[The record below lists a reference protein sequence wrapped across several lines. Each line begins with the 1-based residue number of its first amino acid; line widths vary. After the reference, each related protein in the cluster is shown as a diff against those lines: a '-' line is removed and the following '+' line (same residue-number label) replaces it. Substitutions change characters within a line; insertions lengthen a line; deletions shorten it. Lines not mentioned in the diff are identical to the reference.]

1 LRDLDLL
8 FCNPRLIKHT
18 LTKNGASSY
27 RTHSAYRLVADTHI
41 TPSLL
46 LLGLIVSAT
55 AANSMIFF
63 AGTETRILY
72 SELIIIASAS
82 IAALLGVL
90 LAYRQILH
98 NRSHSKMYICLAIGL
113 VLWLSAD
120 IIWASYELVFHIAAP
135 IPSLSDILWLAGY
148 PFFAYNLIATYRQFY
163 NRFDKRI
170 LIASIIGNGIFI
182 AYLISLTIGLLD
194 FSSQGSVLM
203 FAVLIAYP
211 IMNALLTVPALPIL
225 IGLWKERPWS
235 IPWTLK
241 SLSLFCIVITDSWF
255 AFIIL
260 SGLYEQVW
268 LSSMFF
274 GAEYLILAG
283 GLLWFNKFLAIYKN
297 QGMASATNTSQDHLK
312 ITDGFH
318 NRNNTPNRI
327 QYLQVLVAA
336 ILIGGILSYGF
347 MTSVATE
354 STRYFG
360 PIGGANTILIG
371 ALLPLTGTLSSFGE
385 SAEASLT
392 LAVDDVNNQLEKSG
406 SSSRV
411 GLVIEDTKT
420 DPNVAR
426 EKLKDLASKG
436 IRIVIGPSTSA
447 NVAAVKE
454 YADENGI
461 LIVSSSSTA
470 PSLAIPNDNVFR
482 FVPDDTHQAEALAK
496 RMWDEGTRVVIP
508 IWRTDVFGNNLQSLL
523 KEKFEKLGGK
533 MLDGVGYDPPVGNFA
548 ASLHR
553 INFIV
558 WEQELR
564 ALTSKV
570 NDAVSQYGAD
580 KIGVYIVAFDEI
592 VPIMIQANR
601 HQELQSV
608 RWYGSD
614 GSAQNQGLIKN
625 IEAAEFAVKTN
636 FLNPIYRVEASDSFK
651 RLEERIVE
659 EIDRV
664 PRSYAEIAY
673 DEFWVAALTL
683 KNYAGKQQDDIGSLR
698 EAFINTTNFYIGV
711 TGRTELND
719 AGDRENGSYDFWAV
733 RTSSINVESK
743 RSFEWTNVAAY
754 PIATEN

>member
-1 LRDLDLL
+1 
-8 FCNPRLIKHT
+8 
-18 LTKNGASSY
+18 
-27 RTHSAYRLVADTHI
+27 VAETHI

-63 AGTETRILY
+63 AGTETRIVY

-98 NRSHSKMYICLAIGL
+98 NRSHSKMYISLAIGL
-113 VLWLSAD
+113 VLWLCAD
-120 IIWASYELVFHIAAP
+120 IIWASYELVFHVAAP

-148 PFFAYNLIATYRQFY
+148 PFFAYNLVATYRQFY
-163 NRFDKRI
+163 NRFDKRV
-170 LIASIIGNGIFI
+170 LLASIIGNVIFI
-182 AYLISLTIGLLD
+182 GYLISLTIGISD
-194 FSSQGSVLM
+194 FSSQGGVSM

-211 IMNALLTVPALPIL
+211 IMNALLTIPALPIL
-225 IGLWKERPWS
+225 IGLWSERPWS
-235 IPWTLK
+235 IPWTFK

-255 AFIIL
+255 AIIIL

-297 QGMASATNTSQDHLK
+297 QGTASATNTTSQDYSK
-312 ITDGFH
+312 ITNGLG

-327 QYLQVLVAA
+327 RYLQVLVAV
-336 ILIGGILSYGF
+336 ILVGGILSYGF
-347 MTSVATE
+347 ITSGATE

-360 PIGGANTILIG
+360 PVEGANTILIG

-385 SAEASLT
+385 SAEASLR
-392 LAVDDVNNQLEKSG
+392 LAVDDVNNQLAKSG

-426 EKLKDLASKG
+426 EKLMDLASKG
-436 IRIVIGPSTSA
+436 IRIVIGPATSA

-496 RMWDEGTRVVIP
+496 KMWDEGTRVVIP

-533 MLDGVGYDPPVGNFA
+533 VVDGIGYDPPVGNFA

-564 ALTSKV
+564 SLTQKV
-570 NDAVSQYGAD
+570 NDAVKQYGAD
-580 KIGVYIVAFDEI
+580 KVGVYIVAFDEI

-601 HQELQSV
+601 HEALQSV

-614 GSAQNQGLIKN
+614 GSVQHEGLIKN

-636 FLNPIYRVEASDSFK
+636 FLSPIYGVEASDSFK
-651 RLEERIVE
+651 ELEERIVE

-664 PRSYAEIAY
+664 PRSYAEVIY

-683 KNYAGKQQDDIGSLR
+683 SNYNGTHKDDIGSLR
-698 EAFINTTNFYIGV
+698 EAFINTTNSYIGV

-719 AGDRENGSYDFWAV
+719 AGDKKYGSYDFWAI
-733 RTSSINVESK
+733 RPLSK
-743 RSFEWTNVAAY
+743 DVNNKGSFEWTNVAAY
-754 PIATEN
+754 PIGIGN

>member
-1 LRDLDLL
+1 
-8 FCNPRLIKHT
+8 
-18 LTKNGASSY
+18 
-27 RTHSAYRLVADTHI
+27 VAQTHI

-63 AGTETRILY
+63 AGTETRIVY

-98 NRSHSKMYICLAIGL
+98 NRSHSKMYISLAIGL
-113 VLWLSAD
+113 VLWLCAD
-120 IIWASYELVFHIAAP
+120 IIWASYELVFHVAAP

-148 PFFAYNLIATYRQFY
+148 PFFAYNLVATYRQFY
-163 NRFDKRI
+163 NRIDKRV
-170 LIASIIGNGIFI
+170 LLASIIGNVIFI
-182 AYLISLTIGLLD
+182 GYLISLTIGISD
-194 FSSQGSVLM
+194 FSTQGGVSM

-211 IMNALLTVPALPIL
+211 IMNALLTIPALPIL
-225 IGLWKERPWS
+225 IGLWSERPWS
-235 IPWTLK
+235 IPWTFK

-255 AFIIL
+255 AIIIL

-297 QGMASATNTSQDHLK
+297 QGTASATNTTTQDYSK
-312 ITDGFH
+312 ITNGLG

-327 QYLQVLVAA
+327 RYLQVLVAV
-336 ILIGGILSYGF
+336 ILVGGILSYGF

-354 STRYFG
+354 STKYFG
-360 PIGGANTILIG
+360 PVEGANTILIG
-371 ALLPLTGTLSSFGE
+371 ALLPLTGTLSSFGG
-385 SAEASLT
+385 SAEASLR
-392 LAVDDVNNQLEKSG
+392 LAVDDVNNQLAKSG

-426 EKLKDLASKG
+426 EKLMDLASKG
-436 IRIVIGPSTSA
+436 IRIVIGPATSA

-496 RMWDEGTRVVIP
+496 KMWDEGTRVVIP

-533 MLDGVGYDPPVGNFA
+533 VVDGIGYDPPVGNFA

-564 ALTSKV
+564 SLTQKV
-570 NDAVSQYGAD
+570 NDAVKQYGAD
-580 KIGVYIVAFDEI
+580 KVGVYIVAFDEI

-601 HQELQSV
+601 HEALQSV

-614 GSAQNQGLIKN
+614 GSVQHEGLIKN

-636 FLNPIYRVEASDSFK
+636 FLSPIYGVEASDSFK
-651 RLEERIVE
+651 ELEERIVE

-664 PRSYAEIAY
+664 PRSYAEVIY

-683 KNYAGKQQDDIGSLR
+683 SNYNGTHKDDIGSLR
-698 EAFINTTNFYIGV
+698 EAFINTTNSYIGV

-719 AGDRENGSYDFWAV
+719 AGDKKYGSYDFWAI
-733 RTSSINVESK
+733 RPLSK
-743 RSFEWTNVAAY
+743 DVDNKGSFEWTNVAAY
-754 PIATEN
+754 PIGIGN

>member
-1 LRDLDLL
+1 VSE
-8 FCNPRLIKHT
+8 T
-18 LTKNGASSY
+18 L
-27 RTHSAYRLVADTHI
+27 I

-55 AANSMIFF
+55 AANSIIFF
-63 AGTETRILY
+63 AGTETRTAY
-72 SELIIIASAS
+72 SELIIIASATF
-82 IAALLGVL
+82 AAFLGVL

-98 NRSHSKMYICLAIGL
+98 NRSHSKIYISLAIGL
-113 VLWLSAD
+113 VLWLCAD
-120 IIWASYELVFHIAAP
+120 IIWASYELVFHVAAP

-148 PFFAYNLIATYRQFY
+148 PFFAYNLIATYRLFY
-163 NRFDKRI
+163 NRVDKRV
-170 LIASIIGNGIFI
+170 LLASIIGNVIFI
-182 AYLISLTIGLLD
+182 AYLIWLTIGISD
-194 FSSQGSVLM
+194 FSSQGGVSM

-211 IMNALLTVPALPIL
+211 LMNALLTIPALPIL
-225 IGLWKERPWS
+225 LGLWKERPWS
-235 IPWTLK
+235 IPWTFK

-297 QGMASATNTSQDHLK
+297 PGTAPSSNTNQDHLK
-312 ITDGFH
+312 ITNGLG
-318 NRNNTPNRI
+318 NSRNTPNRI
-327 QYLQVLVAA
+327 RYLHVLIAV
-336 ILIGGILSYGF
+336 ILVGGILSYGF
-347 MTSVATE
+347 ITSGATA

-360 PIGGANTILIG
+360 PVESTNTILIG
-371 ALLPLTGTLSSFGE
+371 ALLPITGTLSSFGE
-385 SAEASLT
+385 SSEASLK
-392 LAVDDVNNQLEKSG
+392 LAVEDVNNQLANSG

-411 GLVIEDTKT
+411 GLVIEDTRT

-426 EKLKDLASKG
+426 EKVMDLASKG

-447 NVAAVKE
+447 AVAAVKD

-470 PSLAIPNDNVFR
+470 PSLSIPNDNVFR
-482 FVPDDTHQAEALAK
+482 FVPDDTHQAEVLAK
-496 RMWDEGTRVVIP
+496 KMWDEGTRVVIP

-533 MLDGVGYDPPVGNFA
+533 VVDGVGYDPPVGNFA

-558 WEQELR
+558 WEQELKS
-564 ALTSKV
+564 LTQKV
-570 NDAVSQYGAD
+570 NDAVRQYGAD
-580 KIGVYIVAFDEI
+580 KVGVYIIAFDEI

-608 RWYGSD
+608 SWYGTD
-614 GSAQNQGLIKN
+614 GSVQNEGLIKN

-636 FLNPIYRVEASDSFK
+636 FLSPIYGVERSDSFK
-651 RLEERIVE
+651 KLEERIVE
-659 EIDRV
+659 EIHRV
-664 PRSYAEIAY
+664 PRSYAQVTY

-683 KNYAGKQQDDIGSLR
+683 TLNNYTGTQQDDFGSLR
-698 EAFINTTNFYIGV
+698 QTFVNTANLYTGI

-719 AGDRENGSYDFWAV
+719 AGDRKNGSYDFWV
-733 RTSSINVESK
+733 IRPLSQDVNNK
-743 RSFEWTNVAAY
+743 GSFEWTNVAAN
-754 PIATEN
+754 PIGIDN

>member
-1 LRDLDLL
+1 
-8 FCNPRLIKHT
+8 
-18 LTKNGASSY
+18 
-27 RTHSAYRLVADTHI
+27 VAQTYI

-63 AGTETRILY
+63 AGTESRIVY

-82 IAALLGVL
+82 IAAFLGIL

-98 NRSHSKMYICLAIGL
+98 NRSHSKAYISLAIGL
-113 VLWLSAD
+113 VLWLCAD
-120 IIWASYELVFHIAAP
+120 IIWASYELVFHVAAP

-148 PFFAYNLIATYRQFY
+148 PFLAYNLISTYRQFH
-163 NRFDKRI
+163 NKFNKRV
-170 LIASIIGNGIFI
+170 LLASVLGNIIFVT
-182 AYLISLTIGLLD
+182 YLISLTIGLSD
-194 FSSQGSVLM
+194 FSSQQSVAM
-203 FAVLIAYP
+203 FAILIAYP
-211 IMNALLTVPALPIL
+211 IMNAVLTIPALPIML
-225 IGLWKERPWS
+225 GLWKERPWS
-235 IPWTLK
+235 IPWTFK

-297 QGMASATNTSQDHLK
+297 HGTASVKNTSSDHLK

-318 NRNNTPNRI
+318 NRNNTPDRI
-327 QYLQVLVAA
+327 RYLQVLVAA
-336 ILIGGILSYGF
+336 ILVGGILSYGF

-360 PIGGANTILIG
+360 PAEGENTILIG

-392 LAVDDVNNQLEKSG
+392 LAVDDVNNQLANSG

-426 EKLKDLASKG
+426 EKLMDLASKG

-447 NVAAVKE
+447 AVAAVKD

-496 RMWDEGTRVVIP
+496 QMWDEGTRVVIP

-533 MLDGVGYDPPVGNFA
+533 MVDGIGYDPPVGNFA

-564 ALTSKV
+564 SLTSKV
-570 NDAVSQYGAD
+570 NDAVGQYGAD
-580 KIGVYIVAFDEI
+580 KVGVYIVAFDEI

-614 GSAQNQGLIKN
+614 GSAQQEGLIKN
-625 IEAAEFAVKTN
+625 VEAAEFAVKTN
-636 FLNPIYRVEASDSFK
+636 FLNPIYRVNASDSFK
-651 RLEERIVE
+651 KIEERIVE
-659 EIDRV
+659 KIDRL
-664 PRSYAEIAY
+664 PRSYAEVAY

-683 KNYAGKQQDDIGSLR
+683 NNYTGTQQDDIGSLR
-698 EAFINTTNFYIGV
+698 EAFVNSANMYIGV

-719 AGDRENGSYDFWAV
+719 AGDRKYAPYDFWAV
-733 RTSSINVESK
+733 QPAHKDGTNTG
-743 RSFEWTNVAAY
+743 SFEWTNVAAY
-754 PIATEN
+754 PNSTYN

>member
-1 LRDLDLL
+1 
-8 FCNPRLIKHT
+8 
-18 LTKNGASSY
+18 
-27 RTHSAYRLVADTHI
+27 VAETHI

-63 AGTETRILY
+63 AGTETRIVY

-98 NRSHSKMYICLAIGL
+98 NRSHSKMYISLAIGL
-113 VLWLSAD
+113 VLWLCAD
-120 IIWASYELVFHIAAP
+120 IIWASYELVFHVAAP

-148 PFFAYNLIATYRQFY
+148 PFFAYNLVATYRQFY
-163 NRFDKRI
+163 NRFDKRV
-170 LIASIIGNGIFI
+170 LLASIIGNVIFI
-182 AYLISLTIGLLD
+182 GYLISLTIGISD
-194 FSSQGSVLM
+194 FSSQGGVSM

-211 IMNALLTVPALPIL
+211 IMNALLTIPALPIL
-225 IGLWKERPWS
+225 IGLWSERPWS
-235 IPWTLK
+235 IPWTFK

-255 AFIIL
+255 AIIIL

-297 QGMASATNTSQDHLK
+297 QGTASATNTTSQDYSK
-312 ITDGFH
+312 ITNGLG
-318 NRNNTPNRI
+318 NRNNTPNRTR
-327 QYLQVLVAA
+327 YLQVLVAV
-336 ILIGGILSYGF
+336 ILVGGILSYGF
-347 MTSVATE
+347 ITSGATE

-360 PIGGANTILIG
+360 PVEGANTILIG

-385 SAEASLT
+385 SAEASLR
-392 LAVDDVNNQLEKSG
+392 LAVDDVNNQLAKSG

-426 EKLKDLASKG
+426 EKIMDLASKG
-436 IRIVIGPSTSA
+436 IRIVIGPATSA

-496 RMWDEGTRVVIP
+496 KMWDEGTRVVIP

-533 MLDGVGYDPPVGNFA
+533 VVDGIGYDPPVGNFA

-564 ALTSKV
+564 SLTQKV
-570 NDAVSQYGAD
+570 NDAVKQYGAD
-580 KIGVYIVAFDEI
+580 KVGVYIVAFDEI

-601 HQELQSV
+601 HEALQSV

-614 GSAQNQGLIKN
+614 GSVQHEGLIKN

-636 FLNPIYRVEASDSFK
+636 FLSPIYGVEASDSFK
-651 RLEERIVE
+651 ELEERIVE

-664 PRSYAEIAY
+664 PRSYAEVIY

-683 KNYAGKQQDDIGSLR
+683 SNYNGTHKDDIGSLR
-698 EAFINTTNFYIGV
+698 EAFINTTNSYIGV

-719 AGDRENGSYDFWAV
+719 AGDKKYGSYDFWAI
-733 RTSSINVESK
+733 RPLSKNVNNK
-743 RSFEWTNVAAY
+743 GSFEWTNVAAY
-754 PIATEN
+754 PIGIGN

>member
-1 LRDLDLL
+1 
-8 FCNPRLIKHT
+8 
-18 LTKNGASSY
+18 
-27 RTHSAYRLVADTHI
+27 VAETHI

-63 AGTETRILY
+63 AGTETRIVY

-98 NRSHSKMYICLAIGL
+98 NRSHSKMYISLAIGL
-113 VLWLSAD
+113 VLWLCAD
-120 IIWASYELVFHIAAP
+120 IIWASYELVFHVAAP

-148 PFFAYNLIATYRQFY
+148 PFFAYNLVATYRQFY
-163 NRFDKRI
+163 NRIDKRV
-170 LIASIIGNGIFI
+170 LLASIIGNVIFI
-182 AYLISLTIGLLD
+182 GYLISLTIGISD
-194 FSSQGSVLM
+194 FSSQGGVSM

-211 IMNALLTVPALPIL
+211 IMNALLTIPALPIL
-225 IGLWKERPWS
+225 IGLWSERPWS
-235 IPWTLK
+235 IPWTFK

-255 AFIIL
+255 AIIIL

-297 QGMASATNTSQDHLK
+297 QGTASATTTTSQDYSK
-312 ITDGFH
+312 ITNGLG

-327 QYLQVLVAA
+327 RYLQVLVAV
-336 ILIGGILSYGF
+336 ILVGGILSYGF
-347 MTSVATE
+347 IASGATE

-360 PIGGANTILIG
+360 PVEGANTILIG

-385 SAEASLT
+385 SAEASLR
-392 LAVDDVNNQLEKSG
+392 LAVDDVNNQLAKSG

-426 EKLKDLASKG
+426 EKLMDLASKG
-436 IRIVIGPSTSA
+436 IRIVIGPATSA

-496 RMWDEGTRVVIP
+496 KMWDEGTRVVIP

-533 MLDGVGYDPPVGNFA
+533 VVDGIGYDPPVGNFA

-564 ALTSKV
+564 SLTQKV
-570 NDAVSQYGAD
+570 NDAVKQYGAD
-580 KIGVYIVAFDEI
+580 KVGVYIVAFDEI

-601 HQELQSV
+601 HEALQSV

-614 GSAQNQGLIKN
+614 GSVQHEGLIKN

-636 FLNPIYRVEASDSFK
+636 FLSPIYGVEASDSFK
-651 RLEERIVE
+651 ELEERIVE

-664 PRSYAEIAY
+664 PRSYAEVIY

-683 KNYAGKQQDDIGSLR
+683 SNYNGTHKDDIGSLR
-698 EAFINTTNFYIGV
+698 EAFINTTNSYIGV
-711 TGRTELND
+711 TGRTELDD
-719 AGDRENGSYDFWAV
+719 AGDKEYGSYDFWAI
-733 RTSSINVESK
+733 RPLSK
-743 RSFEWTNVAAY
+743 DVNNKGSFEWTNVAAY
-754 PIATEN
+754 PIGIGN

>member
-1 LRDLDLL
+1 
-8 FCNPRLIKHT
+8 
-18 LTKNGASSY
+18 
-27 RTHSAYRLVADTHI
+27 
-41 TPSLL
+41 
-46 LLGLIVSAT
+46 
-55 AANSMIFF
+55 MIFF
-63 AGTETRILY
+63 AGTETRVVY

-82 IAALLGVL
+82 IAAFLGIL

-98 NRSHSKMYICLAIGL
+98 NRSHSKSYVSLAIGL
-113 VLWLSAD
+113 VLWLCAD
-120 IIWASYELVFHIAAP
+120 IIWASYELVFHVAAP

-148 PFFAYNLIATYRQFY
+148 PFLAYNLISTYRQFH
-163 NRFDKRI
+163 NKFNKRV
-170 LIASIIGNGIFI
+170 LLASVIGNIIFVT
-182 AYLISLTIGLLD
+182 YLIFLTIGLSD
-194 FSSQGSVLM
+194 FSSQGSVSL
-203 FAVLIAYP
+203 FVVLIAYP
-211 IMNALLTVPALPIL
+211 IMNALLTIPALSIL
-225 IGLWKERPWS
+225 VGLWKERPWS
-235 IPWTLK
+235 IPWTFK

-297 QGMASATNTSQDHLK
+297 QGTASVNNTSSDHLK

-318 NRNNTPNRI
+318 NRNKNNTPSRI

-336 ILIGGILSYGF
+336 ILIGGVLSYGF

-354 STRYFG
+354 STKYFG
-360 PIGGANTILIG
+360 PAEGENTILIG

-426 EKLKDLASKG
+426 EKLMDLASKG

-447 NVAAVKE
+447 AVAAVKE

-496 RMWDEGTRVVIP
+496 QMWDEGTRVVIP

-533 MLDGVGYDPPVGNFA
+533 VVDGIGYDPPVGNFA

-564 ALTSKV
+564 SLTSKV
-570 NDAVSQYGAD
+570 NDAMSQYGAD
-580 KIGVYIVAFDEI
+580 KVGVYIVAFDEI

-614 GSAQNQGLIKN
+614 GSAQNEGLIKN
-625 IEAAEFAVKTN
+625 VDAAEFAVKTN
-636 FLNPIYRVEASDSFK
+636 FLNPIYRVNASDSFK
-651 RLEERIVE
+651 KLEERIVE
-659 EIDRV
+659 EIDRA
-664 PRSYAEIAY
+664 PRSYAEVAY

-683 KNYAGKQQDDIGSLR
+683 KNYLGTQQDDIGSLR

-719 AGDRENGSYDFWAV
+719 AGDRKYGSYDFWAV
-733 RTSSINVESK
+733 RPLSK
-743 RSFEWTNVAAY
+743 DVKNKDSFEWTHVAVNQ
-754 PIATEN
+754 PGIDN

>member
-1 LRDLDLL
+1 
-8 FCNPRLIKHT
+8 
-18 LTKNGASSY
+18 
-27 RTHSAYRLVADTHI
+27 VAETHI

-63 AGTETRILY
+63 AGTETRIVY

-98 NRSHSKMYICLAIGL
+98 NRSHSKMYISLAIGL
-113 VLWLSAD
+113 VLWLCAD
-120 IIWASYELVFHIAAP
+120 IIWASYELVFHVAAP

-148 PFFAYNLIATYRQFY
+148 PFFAYNLVATYRQFY
-163 NRFDKRI
+163 NRFDKRV
-170 LIASIIGNGIFI
+170 LLASIIGNVIFI
-182 AYLISLTIGLLD
+182 GYLISLTIGISD
-194 FSSQGSVLM
+194 FSSQGGVSM

-211 IMNALLTVPALPIL
+211 IMNALLTIPALPIL
-225 IGLWKERPWS
+225 IGLWSERPWS
-235 IPWTLK
+235 IPWTFK

-255 AFIIL
+255 AIIIL

-297 QGMASATNTSQDHLK
+297 QGTASATNTTSQDYSK
-312 ITDGFH
+312 ITNGLG

-327 QYLQVLVAA
+327 RYLQVLVAV
-336 ILIGGILSYGF
+336 ILVGGILSYGF
-347 MTSVATE
+347 IASGATE

-360 PIGGANTILIG
+360 PVEGANTILIG

-385 SAEASLT
+385 SAEASLR
-392 LAVDDVNNQLEKSG
+392 LAVDDVNNQLAKSG

-426 EKLKDLASKG
+426 EKLMDLASKG
-436 IRIVIGPSTSA
+436 IRIVIGPATSA

-496 RMWDEGTRVVIP
+496 KMWDEGTRVVIP

-533 MLDGVGYDPPVGNFA
+533 VVDGIGYDPPVGNFA

-564 ALTSKV
+564 SLTQKV
-570 NDAVSQYGAD
+570 NDAVKQYGAD
-580 KIGVYIVAFDEI
+580 KVGVYIVAFDEI

-601 HQELQSV
+601 HEALQSV

-614 GSAQNQGLIKN
+614 GSVQHEGLIKN

-636 FLNPIYRVEASDSFK
+636 FLSPIYGVEASDSFK
-651 RLEERIVE
+651 ELEERIVE

-664 PRSYAEIAY
+664 PRSYAEVIY

-683 KNYAGKQQDDIGSLR
+683 SNYNGTHKDDIGSLR
-698 EAFINTTNFYIGV
+698 EAFINTTNSYIGV

-719 AGDRENGSYDFWAV
+719 AGDKEYGSYDFWAI
-733 RTSSINVESK
+733 RPLSK
-743 RSFEWTNVAAY
+743 DVNNKGSFEWTNVAAY
-754 PIATEN
+754 PIGIGN

>member
-1 LRDLDLL
+1 M
-8 FCNPRLIKHT
+8 PV
-18 LTKNGASSY
+18 AQSY
-27 RTHSAYRLVADTHI
+27 I

-55 AANSMIFF
+55 AANSLIFF
-63 AGTETRILY
+63 AGTETRVVY
-72 SELIIIASAS
+72 SELIIIASAA
-82 IAALLGVL
+82 IAALLGIL

-98 NRSHSKMYICLAIGL
+98 NRSHSKMYISLAIGL
-113 VLWLSAD
+113 VLWLAAD
-120 IIWASYELVFHIAAP
+120 IIWASYELIFHVAAP

-170 LIASIIGNGIFI
+170 LLASIIGNAIFV
-182 AYLISLTIGLLD
+182 AYLIFLTIGLSD
-194 FSSQGSVLM
+194 FSGQGSVSM

-211 IMNALLTVPALPIL
+211 IMNALLTIPALSIL

-235 IPWTLK
+235 IPWTFK

-297 QGMASATNTSQDHLK
+297 EHTASATTNTTSQDHLK
-312 ITDGFH
+312 ITDGLS
-318 NRNNTPNRI
+318 NRSNTPNRI
-327 QYLQVLVAA
+327 QYLYVLVAA

-347 MTSVATE
+347 MTSGATE
-354 STRYFG
+354 STKYFG
-360 PIGGANTILIG
+360 PVEGANTILIG
-371 ALLPLTGTLSSFGE
+371 ALLPLSGTLSSFGE
-385 SAEASLT
+385 SAEASLR
-392 LAVDDVNNQLEKSG
+392 LAVDDVNNQLAKSG

-436 IRIVIGPSTSA
+436 IRIVIGPATSA

-470 PSLAIPNDNVFR
+470 PSLAIPDDNVFR

-496 RMWDEGTRVVIP
+496 QMWDEGTRVVIP

-533 MLDGVGYDPPVGNFA
+533 VVDGIGYDPPVGNFA

-564 ALTSKV
+564 SLNQKV

-580 KIGVYIVAFDEI
+580 KVGVYIIAFDEI

-601 HQELQSV
+601 HQALQSV
-608 RWYGSD
+608 SWYGSD
-614 GSAQNQGLIKN
+614 GSVQHEGLIKN

-636 FLNPIYRVEASDSFK
+636 FLSPIYGVEATDSFK
-651 RLEERIVE
+651 ELEERIVE

-664 PRSYAEIAY
+664 PRSYAEVIY

-683 KNYAGKQQDDIGSLR
+683 SNYNGTQQDDIGSLR
-698 EAFINTTNFYIGV
+698 EAFINTTNSYIGV

-719 AGDRENGSYDFWAV
+719 AGDKKYGSYDFWAV
-733 RTSSINVESK
+733 RPVSK
-743 RSFEWTNVAAY
+743 DVNNKGSFEWTNVAANS
-754 PIATEN
+754 IGIDN

>member
-1 LRDLDLL
+1 MVQV
-8 FCNPRLIKHT
+8 LIEHPANT
-18 LTKNGASSY
+18 IVEQTY
-27 RTHSAYRLVADTHI
+27 I

-46 LLGLIVSAT
+46 LLGLIVSTT

-63 AGTETRILY
+63 SGEESRAVY
-72 SELIIIASAS
+72 SELIIIAAAS
-82 IAALLGVL
+82 IAAFLGIL

-98 NRSHSKMYICLAIGL
+98 NRSHSKAYICLAIGL
-113 VLWLSAD
+113 VLWLCAD
-120 IIWASYELVFHIAAP
+120 VIWASYELVFHVAAP
-135 IPSLSDILWLAGY
+135 IPSLPDILWLAGY
-148 PFFAYNLIATYRQFY
+148 PFFAYNLIATYRQFH
-163 NRFDKRI
+163 NKLNKRV
-170 LIASIIGNGIFI
+170 LLASIIGNGIFI
-182 AYLISLTIGLLD
+182 AYLGSLTIGISD
-194 FSSQGSVLM
+194 FSSQGGVSM

-211 IMNALLTVPALPIL
+211 LMNALLTVPALPIL
-225 IGLWKERPWS
+225 LGLWKERPWS
-235 IPWTLK
+235 IPWTFK

-283 GLLWFNKFLAIYKN
+283 GLLWFNKFLAVSN
-297 QGMASATNTSQDHLK
+297 QGTASTTNTSQDHLK
-312 ITDGFH
+312 ITDDFH
-318 NRNNTPNRI
+318 KRNTTPNRI
-327 QYLQVLVAA
+327 RYLQVLVAV
-336 ILIGGILSYGF
+336 ILVGGILSYGF
-347 MTSVATE
+347 MTSGATE
-354 STRYFG
+354 STRYV
-360 PIGGANTILIG
+360 GAAQGENTILIG
-371 ALLPLTGTLSSFGE
+371 ALLPLSGTLSSFGE
-385 SAEASLT
+385 SAEASLG
-392 LAVDDVNNQLEKSG
+392 LAVEDVNSQLANSG

-411 GLVIEDTKT
+411 GLIIEDTKT

-426 EKLKDLASKG
+426 EKLIDLASKG

-447 NVAAVKE
+447 AVAAVKD

-482 FVPDDTHQAEALAK
+482 FVPDDTYQAEVLAK
-496 RMWDEGTRVVIP
+496 KMWDEGTRVVIP
-508 IWRTDVFGNNLQSLL
+508 IWRTDVFGNNLQTSL

-533 MLDGVGYDPPVGNFA
+533 VIDGIGYNPPVGNFA

-564 ALTSKV
+564 SLSSKV

-580 KIGVYIVAFDEI
+580 KVGVYIVAFDEI

-601 HQELQSV
+601 HQDLQSV

-614 GSAQNQGLIKN
+614 GSAQNEGLIKN
-625 IEAAEFAVKTN
+625 VEAAEFAVKTN
-636 FLNPIYRVEASDSFK
+636 FLNPIYGVEASDSFNK
-651 RLEERIVE
+651 LEERIVE
-659 EIDRV
+659 EIDRA
-664 PRSYAEIAY
+664 PRSYAEVAY

-683 KNYAGKQQDDIGSLR
+683 NKYTGTQKDDIGSLR
-698 EAFINTTNFYIGV
+698 QTFVNTTNFYIGV

-719 AGDRENGSYDFWAV
+719 AGDRINGSYDFWAIQPLSEDV
-733 RTSSINVESK
+733 NNK
-743 RSFEWTNVAAY
+743 DSFEWTDVAAN
-754 PIATEN
+754 PIGIDN

>member
-1 LRDLDLL
+1 
-8 FCNPRLIKHT
+8 
-18 LTKNGASSY
+18 
-27 RTHSAYRLVADTHI
+27 
-41 TPSLL
+41 
-46 LLGLIVSAT
+46 
-55 AANSMIFF
+55 
-63 AGTETRILY
+63 
-72 SELIIIASAS
+72 
-82 IAALLGVL
+82 
-90 LAYRQILH
+90 
-98 NRSHSKMYICLAIGL
+98 MYISLAIGL
-113 VLWLSAD
+113 VLWLCAD
-120 IIWASYELVFHIAAP
+120 IIWASYELVFHVAAP

-148 PFFAYNLIATYRQFY
+148 PFFAYNLVATYRQFY
-163 NRFDKRI
+163 NRFDKRV
-170 LIASIIGNGIFI
+170 LLASIIGNVIFI
-182 AYLISLTIGLLD
+182 GYLISLTIGISD
-194 FSSQGSVLM
+194 FSSQGGVSM

-211 IMNALLTVPALPIL
+211 IMNALLTIPALPIL
-225 IGLWKERPWS
+225 IGLWSERPWS
-235 IPWTLK
+235 IPWTFK

-255 AFIIL
+255 AIIIL

-297 QGMASATNTSQDHLK
+297 QGTASATNTTSQDYSK
-312 ITDGFH
+312 ITNGLG

-327 QYLQVLVAA
+327 RYLQVLVAV
-336 ILIGGILSYGF
+336 ILVGGILSYGF
-347 MTSVATE
+347 IASGATE

-360 PIGGANTILIG
+360 PVEGANTILIG

-385 SAEASLT
+385 SAEASLR
-392 LAVDDVNNQLEKSG
+392 LAVDDVNNQLAKSG

-426 EKLKDLASKG
+426 EKLMDLASKG
-436 IRIVIGPSTSA
+436 IRIVIGPATSA

-482 FVPDDTHQAEALAK
+482 FVPDDTYQAEALAK
-496 RMWDEGTRVVIP
+496 KMWDEGTRVVIP

-533 MLDGVGYDPPVGNFA
+533 VVDGIGYDPPVGNFA

-564 ALTSKV
+564 SLTQKV
-570 NDAVSQYGAD
+570 NDAVKQYGAD
-580 KIGVYIVAFDEI
+580 KVGVYIVAFDEI

-601 HQELQSV
+601 HEALQSV

-614 GSAQNQGLIKN
+614 GSVQHEGLIKN

-636 FLNPIYRVEASDSFK
+636 FLSPIYGVEASDSFK
-651 RLEERIVE
+651 ELEERIVE

-664 PRSYAEIAY
+664 PRSYAEVIY

-683 KNYAGKQQDDIGSLR
+683 SNYNGTHKDDIGSLR
-698 EAFINTTNFYIGV
+698 EAFINTTNSYIGV

-719 AGDRENGSYDFWAV
+719 AGDKKYGSYDFWA
-733 RTSSINVESK
+733 IQPLSK
-743 RSFEWTNVAAY
+743 DVNNKGSFEWTNVAAY
-754 PIATEN
+754 PIGIGN

>member
-1 LRDLDLL
+1 
-8 FCNPRLIKHT
+8 
-18 LTKNGASSY
+18 
-27 RTHSAYRLVADTHI
+27 VAQTHI

-63 AGTETRILY
+63 AGTETRIVY

-98 NRSHSKMYICLAIGL
+98 NRSHSKMYISLAIGL
-113 VLWLSAD
+113 VLWLCAD
-120 IIWASYELVFHIAAP
+120 IIWASYELVFHVAAP

-148 PFFAYNLIATYRQFY
+148 PFFAYNLVATYRQFY
-163 NRFDKRI
+163 NRFDKRV
-170 LIASIIGNGIFI
+170 LLASIIGNVIFI
-182 AYLISLTIGLLD
+182 GYLISLTIGISD
-194 FSSQGSVLM
+194 FSSQGGVSM

-211 IMNALLTVPALPIL
+211 IMNALLTIPALPIL
-225 IGLWKERPWS
+225 IGLWSERPWS
-235 IPWTLK
+235 IPWTFK

-255 AFIIL
+255 AIIIL
-260 SGLYEQVW
+260 SSLYEQVW

-297 QGMASATNTSQDHLK
+297 QGTASATNTTSQAYSK
-312 ITDGFH
+312 ITDGLG

-327 QYLQVLVAA
+327 RYLQVLVAV
-336 ILIGGILSYGF
+336 ILVGGILSYGF

-360 PIGGANTILIG
+360 PVEGANTILIG

-385 SAEASLT
+385 SAEASLR
-392 LAVDDVNNQLEKSG
+392 LAVDDVNNQLAKSG

-426 EKLKDLASKG
+426 EKLMDLASKG
-436 IRIVIGPSTSA
+436 IRIVIGPATSA

-496 RMWDEGTRVVIP
+496 KMWDEGTRVVIP

-533 MLDGVGYDPPVGNFA
+533 VVDGVGYNPPVGNFA

-564 ALTSKV
+564 SLTQKV
-570 NDAVSQYGAD
+570 NDAVKQYGAD
-580 KIGVYIVAFDEI
+580 KVGVYIVAFDEI

-601 HQELQSV
+601 HEALQSV

-614 GSAQNQGLIKN
+614 GSVQHEGLIKN

-636 FLNPIYRVEASDSFK
+636 FLSPIYGVEASDSFK
-651 RLEERIVE
+651 ELEERIVE

-664 PRSYAEIAY
+664 PRSYAEVIY

-683 KNYAGKQQDDIGSLR
+683 SNYNGTHKDDIGSLR
-698 EAFINTTNFYIGV
+698 EAFINTTNSYIGV

-719 AGDRENGSYDFWAV
+719 AGDKKYGSYDFWAI
-733 RTSSINVESK
+733 RPLSK
-743 RSFEWTNVAAY
+743 DVNNKGSFEWTNVAAY
-754 PIATEN
+754 PIGIGN

>member
-1 LRDLDLL
+1 
-8 FCNPRLIKHT
+8 
-18 LTKNGASSY
+18 
-27 RTHSAYRLVADTHI
+27 
-41 TPSLL
+41 
-46 LLGLIVSAT
+46 
-55 AANSMIFF
+55 MIFF
-63 AGTETRILY
+63 AGTETRIVY

-98 NRSHSKMYICLAIGL
+98 NRSHSKMYISLAIGL
-113 VLWLSAD
+113 VLWLCAD
-120 IIWASYELVFHIAAP
+120 IIWASYELVFHVAAP

-148 PFFAYNLIATYRQFY
+148 PFFAYNLVATYRQFY
-163 NRFDKRI
+163 NRIDKRV
-170 LIASIIGNGIFI
+170 LLASIIGNVIFI
-182 AYLISLTIGLLD
+182 GYLISLTIGISD
-194 FSSQGSVLM
+194 FSSQGGVSM

-211 IMNALLTVPALPIL
+211 IMNALLTIPALPIL
-225 IGLWKERPWS
+225 IGLWSERPWS
-235 IPWTLK
+235 IPWTFK

-255 AFIIL
+255 AIIIL

-297 QGMASATNTSQDHLK
+297 QGTASATNTTSQDYSK
-312 ITDGFH
+312 ITNGLG

-327 QYLQVLVAA
+327 RYLQVLVAV
-336 ILIGGILSYGF
+336 ILVGGILSYGF
-347 MTSVATE
+347 IASGATE

-360 PIGGANTILIG
+360 PVEGANTILIG

-385 SAEASLT
+385 SAEASLR
-392 LAVDDVNNQLEKSG
+392 LAVDDVNNQLAKSG

-426 EKLKDLASKG
+426 EKLMDLASKG
-436 IRIVIGPSTSA
+436 IRIVIGPATSA

-496 RMWDEGTRVVIP
+496 KMWDEGTRVVIP

-533 MLDGVGYDPPVGNFA
+533 VVDGIGYDPPVGDFA

-558 WEQELR
+558 WEQELK
-564 ALTSKV
+564 ALTQKV
-570 NDAVSQYGAD
+570 NDAVKLYGAD
-580 KIGVYIVAFDEI
+580 KAGVYIVAFDEI

-614 GSAQNQGLIKN
+614 GSAQNDGLTKN

-636 FLNPIYRVEASDSFK
+636 FLNPIYSVNASDSFK
-651 RLEERIVE
+651 ELEARIVE
-659 EIDRV
+659 EIGSA
-664 PRSYAEIAY
+664 PRTYAEVAY

-683 KNYAGKQQDDIGSLR
+683 NNYTGTPQDDIGPLR
-698 EAFINTTNFYIGV
+698 QAFINTANMYIGV

-719 AGDRENGSYDFWAV
+719 AGDRKYALYDFWAV
-733 RTSSINVESK
+733 RPAHKDDANK
-743 RSFEWTNVAAY
+743 GSFEWTSVAAY
-754 PIATEN
+754 PISIN

>member
-1 LRDLDLL
+1 
-8 FCNPRLIKHT
+8 
-18 LTKNGASSY
+18 
-27 RTHSAYRLVADTHI
+27 
-41 TPSLL
+41 
-46 LLGLIVSAT
+46 
-55 AANSMIFF
+55 
-63 AGTETRILY
+63 
-72 SELIIIASAS
+72 
-82 IAALLGVL
+82 
-90 LAYRQILH
+90 
-98 NRSHSKMYICLAIGL
+98 MYISLAIGL
-113 VLWLSAD
+113 VLWLCAD
-120 IIWASYELVFHIAAP
+120 IIWASYELVFHVAAP

-148 PFFAYNLIATYRQFY
+148 PFFAYNLVATYRQFY
-163 NRFDKRI
+163 NRFDKRV
-170 LIASIIGNGIFI
+170 LLASIIGNVIFI
-182 AYLISLTIGLLD
+182 GYLISLTIGISD
-194 FSSQGSVLM
+194 FSSQGGVSM

-211 IMNALLTVPALPIL
+211 IMNALLTIPALPIL
-225 IGLWKERPWS
+225 IGLWSERPWS
-235 IPWTLK
+235 IPWTFK

-255 AFIIL
+255 AIIIL

-297 QGMASATNTSQDHLK
+297 QGTASATNTTSQDYSK
-312 ITDGFH
+312 ITNGLG

-327 QYLQVLVAA
+327 RYLQVLVAV
-336 ILIGGILSYGF
+336 ILVGGILSYGF
-347 MTSVATE
+347 ITSGATE

-360 PIGGANTILIG
+360 PVEGANTILIG
-371 ALLPLTGTLSSFGE
+371 ALLPLSGTLSSFGE
-385 SAEASLT
+385 SAEASLR
-392 LAVDDVNNQLEKSG
+392 LAVDDVNNQLAKSG

-426 EKLKDLASKG
+426 EKIIDLASKG

-447 NVAAVKE
+447 AVAAVKE

-482 FVPDDTHQAEALAK
+482 FVPDDTYQAEALAK
-496 RMWDEGTRVVIP
+496 KMWDEGTRVVIP

-533 MLDGVGYDPPVGNFA
+533 VVDGIGYDPPVGDFA

-558 WEQELR
+558 WEQELK
-564 ALTSKV
+564 ALTQKV
-570 NDAVSQYGAD
+570 NDAVKLYGAD
-580 KIGVYIVAFDEI
+580 KAGVYIVAFDEI

-614 GSAQNQGLIKN
+614 GSAQNDGLTKN

-636 FLNPIYRVEASDSFK
+636 FLNPIYSVNASDSFK
-651 RLEERIVE
+651 ELEARIVE
-659 EIDRV
+659 EIGSA
-664 PRSYAEIAY
+664 PRTYAEVAY

-683 KNYAGKQQDDIGSLR
+683 NNYTGTPQDDIGPLR
-698 EAFINTTNFYIGV
+698 QAFINTANMYIGV

-719 AGDRENGSYDFWAV
+719 AGDRKYALYDFWAV
-733 RTSSINVESK
+733 RPAHKDDANK
-743 RSFEWTNVAAY
+743 GSFEWTSVAAY
-754 PIATEN
+754 PISIN